1 MYIIFPFEV
10 DFYRKHNIEV
20 EYRGNPLLDE
30 TEKKLMAFTCIR
42 MISGNHLD
50 LGDKPVIAMLAGSRK
65 SEVRDIL
72 PSMLKAV
79 RHFPDYQFVLAGVKN
94 LPDELYNRIIGKNP
108 V

>member
-30 TEKKLMAFTCIR
+30 TEKKLMAFPAKDDIR
-42 MISGNHLD
+42 KSLG
-50 LGDKPVIAMLAGSRK
+50 LGDKPVIAILAGSRK

-94 LPDELYNRIIGKNP
+94 LPDELYHRIIGD
-108 V
+108 